1 MKKMMHDH
9 LQLTTDEAVARI
21 KKDYDADVTAYDKV
35 HNEILEMSDML
46 ADGIIKQFPQKFDH

>member
-21 KKDYDADVTAYDKV
+21 KKDYTADVAAYDKV
-35 HNEILEMSDML
+35 HSEILDMSDML
-46 ADGIIKQFPQKFDH
+46 ADGIVKQFPQKFN